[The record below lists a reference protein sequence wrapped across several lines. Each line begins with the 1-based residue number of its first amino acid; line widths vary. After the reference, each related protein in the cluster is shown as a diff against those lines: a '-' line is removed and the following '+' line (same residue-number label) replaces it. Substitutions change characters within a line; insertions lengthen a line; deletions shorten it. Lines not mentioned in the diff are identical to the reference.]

1 LRAFRKE
8 QVAMTNTRR
17 ILLQV
22 TLPFTLVG
30 FVFLGFS
37 FLGVWSINRLQENRA
52 RIISTNVRKLQ
63 ASLQMEI
70 RLRQFRF
77 HSVLMLIE
85 AAPKRRE
92 VAGHDRAQFE
102 EAFAT
107 ANDLAELPEERRLL
121 EEVSAG
127 FRHYC
132 RELEKVQRTT
142 PSWVALNDVLL
153 WSDAHPVK
161 HLMRPCEDLLQ
172 INSGAMEAT
181 AQESQSLGRQG
192 RTLFLL
198 MGLLGPVGGLLS
210 GFGAAW
216 GLSRSITRFRIRL
229 RDASAHLDQESGLV
243 SLTGEGSSEQLDRQ
257 LEQVVKKIK
266 DVVGRSQ
273 QQQRDLIR
281 TEQLASIGQLASSI
295 AHEVR
300 NPLTGIKLLVG
311 AALHQQSPSSLSV
324 EDLEFIHAE
333 IQRLEKKVQT
343 LLDFARPSEPIRE
356 RADLRDQIHQALH
369 LVETRIRQIGVRPEI
384 DLPTDPV
391 WVEVDQDQVTGVLVN
406 LFLNALDAMPQGG
419 VLSVSLRQETN
430 EIVRLTVAD
439 TGSGISPAVQERLFT
454 PFASTKKTGTGLG
467 LSISRR
473 IVMDHGGTLT
483 GSNRPEGG
491 ACFTILLAGKP
502 RGDEDGEVADR

>member
-1 LRAFRKE
+1 
-8 QVAMTNTRR
+8 MTNTKR

-63 ASLQMEI
+63 ASLEMEI

-77 HSVLMLIE
+77 HSVLVLIE
-85 AAPKRRE
+85 ANPKRRE
-92 VAGHDRAQFE
+92 VVDEDRAQFE
-102 EAFAT
+102 QAFAS

-121 EEVSAG
+121 EEISAG
-127 FRHYC
+127 FQHYR
-132 RELEKVQRTT
+132 RELETAQRST
-142 PSWVALNDVLL
+142 WVALEDVVR
-153 WSDAHPVK
+153 WSDAHPVQ
-161 HLMRPCEDLLQ
+161 HLMGPCEELLR
-172 INSGAMEAT
+172 INSRAMEAT
-181 AQESQSLGRQG
+181 VQESQSLGRQG

-198 MGLLGPVGGLLS
+198 MGVLGPVGGLLS

-229 RDASAHLDQESGLV
+229 EDASAHLDEEAGLV
-243 SLTGEGSSEQLDRQ
+243 RLMGEGSSDHLDQQ

-266 DVVGRSQ
+266 DVVSRSQ

-281 TEQLASIGQLASSI
+281 TEQLASIGQLATSI

-311 AALHQQSPSSLSV
+311 AAIQHESPRPLAM

-333 IQRLEKKVQT
+333 IRRLEKKVQA

-356 RADLRDQIHQALH
+356 RSDLRDQIHQALH
-369 LVETRIRQIGVRPEI
+369 LVLGEAPLNGRREAVELVI
-384 DLPTDPV
+384 DHI
-391 WVEVDQDQVTGVLVN
+391 
-406 LFLNALDAMPQGG
+406 
-419 VLSVSLRQETN
+419 SSL
-430 EIVRLTVAD
+430 A
-439 TGSGISPAVQERLFT
+439 
-454 PFASTKKTGTGLG
+454 
-467 LSISRR
+467 
-473 IVMDHGGTLT
+473 
-483 GSNRPEGG
+483 
-491 ACFTILLAGKP
+491 
-502 RGDEDGEVADR
+502 

>member
-1 LRAFRKE
+1 
-8 QVAMTNTRR
+8 MTNTRR

-63 ASLQMEI
+63 TSLEMEI

-85 AAPKRRE
+85 AIPKRRE
-92 VAGHDRAQFE
+92 AADEDRREFE
-102 EAFAT
+102 QAFAS
-107 ANDLAELPEERRLL
+107 ANDLAELPEERKLL
-121 EEVSAG
+121 AEVSAG
-127 FRHYC
+127 FQHYC
-132 RELEKVQRTT
+132 RELEKAQRTA
-142 PSWVALNDVLL
+142 PSWATLNDVVQ
-153 WSDAHPVK
+153 WSDDHRVND
-161 HLMRPCEDLLQ
+161 LMKPCEELLR
-172 INSGAMEAT
+172 INSRAMEST
-181 AQESQSLGRQG
+181 AQESQSLGQQG

-198 MGLLGPVGGLLS
+198 MGVLGPLGGLLS

-216 GLSRSITRFRIRL
+216 GLSRSITRFRIHL
-229 RDASAHLDQESGLV
+229 QDASAHLDQESGLV
-243 SLTGEGSSEQLDRQ
+243 SLTGEGTSDQLDRQ

-281 TEQLASIGQLASSI
+281 TEQLAAIGQLAASI

-311 AALHQQSPSSLSV
+311 AAIQQRSPRSLSL

-333 IQRLEKKVQT
+333 IRRLEKKVQA

-356 RADLRDQIHQALH
+356 RTDLRDQVDQALH
-369 LVETRIRQIGVRPEI
+369 LVETRIRQVGVRPEI
-384 DLPTDPV
+384 DLPADPV
-391 WVEVDQDQVTGVLVN
+391 WVEIDRDQVTGVLVN
-406 LFLNALDAMPQGG
+406 LFLNALDAMPRGG
-419 VLSVSLRQETN
+419 ILSVALGREPDET
-430 EIVRLTVAD
+430 VRLTVTD
-439 TGSGISPAVQERLFT
+439 TGTGISPAVEERLFT

-473 IVMDHGGTLT
+473 IVADHGGTLT
-483 GSNRPEGG
+483 GSNRPAGG
-491 ACFTILLAGKP
+491 ARFTISLPHEKGEAEDEQIAG
-502 RGDEDGEVADR
+502 R